1 MKTYITLL
9 FLVLSIPVIYYS
21 WPHLRNLRSHGFYRF
36 FVFESD
42 ILLVLL
48 QLQFWFAEPFTI
60 PHLISWFLL
69 AVSLFLALHSFY
81 LLRKIGKPN
90 GQIEATTQLV
100 IVGAYR
106 YIRHPL
112 YASLLFLGWGAFLKH
127 PTWGTGLLVLLTTL
141 ASVATAK
148 VEEVEC
154 LRKFGDQYSVY
165 MQSTKLFIP
174 YLF

>member
-1 MKTYITLL
+1 MKLHILIL
-9 FLVLSIPVIYYS
+9 FLVLSIPVIYIS
-21 WPHLRNLRSHGFYRF
+21 WLHLRNLRSHGFFRF
-36 FVFESD
+36 LVFESD
-42 ILLVLL
+42 LLLVLL
-48 QLQFWFAEPFTI
+48 QVEFWFADPFTLL
-60 PHLISWFLL
+60 HLISWCLL

-127 PTWGTGLLVLLTTL
+127 PTWGTGLLVLFTTL

-148 VEEVEC
+148 VEEAEC
-154 LRKFGDQYSVY
+154 LEKFGDQYFMY
-165 MQSTKLFIP
+165 MQSTKMFIP

>member
-1 MKTYITLL
+1 MKLLITIL
-9 FLVLSIPVIYYS
+9 FFVLSIPVIYYS
-21 WPHLRNLRSHGFYRF
+21 WLHLRNLRSHGFYRF

-48 QLQFWFAEPFTI
+48 QLQFWFADPFTI

-69 AVSLFLALHSFY
+69 AISLFLALHGFY
-81 LLRKIGKPN
+81 LLRKKGEPD

-100 IVGAYR
+100 TVGAYR

-112 YASLLFLGWGAFLKH
+112 YASLLFLAWGAFLKH
-127 PTWGTGLLVLLTTL
+127 PTWITGLLVLINFL
-141 ASVATAK
+141 ACVATAK
-148 VEEVEC
+148 VEEAEC
-154 LRKFGDQYSVY
+154 LEKFGDQYADY
-165 MQSTKLFIP
+165 MRSTKMFIP